1 MYFLFWITQ
10 KSIQSLKER
19 VNTPTSTFFAIF
31 VFQGFKFMKIFL
43 ISTLLKT
50 RRAFL
55 FCNVFKML
63 LKKKKIVLTIQNIK
77 YRDFFM
83 HLLTAGVLKYFLH
96 HPGYSYNLFQGKKTK
111 HLQLLL
117 QLNSDYFS
125 KYHILLFVYSG
136 SDKT

>member
-1 MYFLFWITQ
+1 MYFLFWSTQ

>member
-1 MYFLFWITQ
+1 MYFLFWSTQ

-63 LKKKKIVLTIQNIK
+63 LKKKIVLTIQNIK

-125 KYHILLFVYSG
+125 KYHILLSVYSG

>member
-1 MYFLFWITQ
+1 MYFLFWSTQ
-10 KSIQSLKER
+10 KSIQSLKEK

>member
-1 MYFLFWITQ
+1 MYFLFWSTQ

-125 KYHILLFVYSG
+125 KYHILLSVYSG

>member
-1 MYFLFWITQ
+1 MYFLFWSTQ
-10 KSIQSLKER
+10 KSIQSLKEK

-125 KYHILLFVYSG
+125 KYHIVLFVYSG

>member
-1 MYFLFWITQ
+1 MITNEKLNILGVESEIFSFRKEICFSGFQ
-10 KSIQSLKER
+10 VHEYIPNINITEDKESIFILQCIQ
-19 VNTPTSTFFAIF
+19 N
-31 VFQGFKFMKIFL
+31 
-43 ISTLLKT
+43 
-50 RRAFL
+50 AFE
-55 FCNVFKML
+55 
-63 LKKKKIVLTIQNIK
+63 KKKIVLTIQNIK
-77 YRDFFM
+77 YRDLFM

-125 KYHILLFVYSG
+125 KYHILLSVYSG

>member
-1 MYFLFWITQ
+1 MYFLFWSTQ

-55 FCNVFKML
+55 FCSVFKML

-125 KYHILLFVYSG
+125 KYHILLSVYSG